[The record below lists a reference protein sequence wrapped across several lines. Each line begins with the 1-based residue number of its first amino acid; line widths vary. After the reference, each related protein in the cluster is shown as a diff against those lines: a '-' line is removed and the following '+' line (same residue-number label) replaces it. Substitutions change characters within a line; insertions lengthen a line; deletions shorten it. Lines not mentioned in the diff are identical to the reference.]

1 VFLRKGSAS
10 SIDYRLDSIRSHSA
24 LLATTDVDKQEAAQT
39 TKEQTPLKALPESL
53 LDVELESVNGKG
65 FKLSNYSGK
74 VLVLNLWAT
83 WCGPCR
89 FETPMLVKLQK
100 EFRSKGVRVVELS
113 TEDPINS
120 AESVRRWVRQ
130 FGVNYK
136 VGWAP
141 RDIALILMQGR
152 DAIPQSFVISRDA
165 RIVRRFIGFNPT
177 ETASQ
182 MKDAIKEALK

>member
-1 VFLRKGSAS
+1 MGPA
-10 SIDYRLDSIRSHSA
+10 DS
-24 LLATTDVDKQEAAQT
+24 
-39 TKEQTPLKALPESL
+39 
-53 LDVELESVNGKG
+53 
-65 FKLSNYSGK
+65 KL
-74 VLVLNLWAT
+74 V
-83 WCGPCR
+83 
-89 FETPMLVKLQK
+89 LVKLQK

-141 RDIALILMQGR
+141 RDIVLTLMQGR

-165 RIVRRFIGFNPT
+165 RIVKRFVGFNPT

-182 MKDAIKEALK
+182 MKEAIKEALK